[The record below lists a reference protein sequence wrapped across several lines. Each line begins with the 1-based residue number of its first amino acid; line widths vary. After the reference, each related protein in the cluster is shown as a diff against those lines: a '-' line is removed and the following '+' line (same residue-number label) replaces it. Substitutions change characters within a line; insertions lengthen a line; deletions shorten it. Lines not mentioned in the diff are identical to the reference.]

1 MDSSNNIYKSKQ
13 EKQKE
18 VLNIMKQLG
27 HLEIGSGN
35 EGIKQFYRECSN
47 YIEGKT
53 SLDGRINLTGLGRV
67 LIYNL
72 PQKKSRE
79 VELTLRYHKN
89 V

>member
-1 MDSSNNIYKSKQ
+1 MDPSNNIYKSKV

-27 HLEIGSGN
+27 HLEIGSAN
-35 EGIKQFYRECSN
+35 DGIKQFYKQCSS
-47 YIEGKT
+47 YIEGRE
-53 SLDGRINLTGLGRV
+53 SLDGRINLTGLGRI

-79 VELTLRYHKN
+79 VELTLRFHKN